1 MQLRRT
7 IKIKLD
13 VDLQSV
19 LPTIQSYTKAFN
31 HVCDV
36 GWTDQDFNYISLH
49 NKTYRTIREYL
60 PSQLT
65 QSARNKAS
73 ESLKAAIHKKQKNQK
88 VSKPQSKL
96 CSVRYDACS
105 FNIWFNKNIVSF
117 STISGRLKCK
127 FKVADCFK
135 QYLSWRRRSAEL
147 FVSKKNKVFLHLTFL
162 KETDD
167 IQPSINPYIL
177 GVDRG
182 INRIAV
188 CSNNKFFSGKTLK
201 RVKRK
206 YRLIRSKLQ
215 SKYNSKSAKRHLKR
229 LSLRENRF
237 TTHTNHKISKEIVKS
252 VPEGSIIVLED
263 LKKYHERY
271 KREYP
276 DKNRKLNSWSYG
288 QLESFLIYKGES
300 KGILIDYV
308 PAYYTSQKCSWCG
321 HREHENRH
329 RALFK
334 CQKCGCSLNADL
346 NAARNIEKNYRDAKG
361 YLCGLS
367 ANQPIV
373 SGRTNESLST

>member
-31 HVCDV
+31 CVCDI
-36 GWTDQDFNYISLH
+36 GWNDQDFDKISLH
-49 NKTYRTIREYL
+49 KKTYRIIREYL
-60 PSQLT
+60 PSKLT
-65 QSARNKAS
+65 QSARDKAC
-73 ESLKAAIHKKQKNQK
+73 ESLKAAIHKKRKNLK
-88 VSKPQSKL
+88 VSKPQSKF
-96 CSVRYDACS
+96 CSIRYDSCS
-105 FNIWFNKNIVSF
+105 FNVWFDRNELSI

-135 QYLSWRRRSAEL
+135 QYLSWRRCGAEL
-147 FVSKKNKVFLHLTFL
+147 IVSKKNQVFLNITFMN
-162 KETDD
+162 EVDN
-167 IQPSINPYIL
+167 IQPQTNPFIL

-215 SKYNSKSAKRHLKR
+215 SKFSSASAKRHLKR
-229 LSLRENRF
+229 LNLRENRF
-237 TTHTNHKISKEIVKS
+237 TTNINHKISKEIVKS

-271 KREYP
+271 KRESKE
-276 DKNRKLNSWSYG
+276 KNRKLNSWSYG
-288 QLESFLIYKGES
+288 QLESFLIYKSES

-308 PAYYTSQKCSWCG
+308 PAYYTSQKCSRCG
-321 HREHENRH
+321 HRESENRN

-334 CQKCGCSLNADL
+334 CVKCGCSLNADL
-346 NAARNIEKNYRDAKG
+346 NAARNIELNYRDAKG

-367 ANQPIV
+367 VNQPIV
-373 SGRTNESLST
+373 SGRSSST